1 MVFSRPRAAGLR
13 LSMRVRSVTIA
24 GFKSFGEKVRLEFS
38 PRVNV
43 VVGPN
48 GSGKSNV
55 IEGIRWASH
64 TARTRE
70 LRARSATELIFHG
83 SLGKSQLNLA
93 EVQLELE
100 ELSAGG
106 GVSISRRLYRDGE
119 SELELAGKTVRVR
132 DLHEV
137 LRGSGLG
144 PGGLAVVGQGEI
156 GAVIGADP
164 ETMLGYLE
172 EAAGLSRATHRR
184 AQTIDRLEQSRLHL
198 ARLEDV
204 AGELRTRVSR
214 LEKDAAAALE
224 HAVLLTEA
232 SALERALHRHRVAT
246 LTEEIGKLTLEIAAT
261 ESLSQRLSTSIQT
274 ITADLETLRLARE
287 TAQSELT
294 RLSAEFERLNG
305 QVRALRER
313 ASAADAGLTGA
324 KRERD
329 SLEREAQGLSG
340 LEAPV
345 APDEPTDDLTSL
357 QLAFEQSRKTV
368 QDARD
373 LESRWARDLAEVR
386 RTRESLER
394 ESAVARSRLAAITA
408 ERETLK
414 GELESSQD
422 ELSQITARIES
433 FEPERLERE
442 AAFQAASR
450 LLDRLER
457 EAAVQSERI
466 AANGTRVAELRA
478 GRTPLSKEFAR
489 LESARQARAHLSEG
503 PRKALSAGID
513 GVIGPVGEL
522 VRVPA
527 HLETAI
533 GAALGRRVEQ
543 IVVQNGAVAEAA
555 IEHLKRVGGRATFLP
570 LELIR
575 PRPRRETPL
584 LKEPGVLGIAA
595 DLVTGDHEAVIQSLL
610 GDTAVIES
618 LPVAL
623 KLARQYA
630 QRPRLVT
637 LEGEILEP
645 GGAVTGGRGR
655 ETFGEHFSEARRLG
669 ELRAELE
676 ALEQELTSLETA
688 LESDRA
694 SATENREAVLR
705 ADARV
710 RQAREA
716 LEQARNEMNAL
727 EVRRVSLEERR
738 RNLQARLS
746 ALIAPAS
753 LDADGLALPDLV
765 PFEAG
770 LEQARARLNA
780 VRDAERAAD
789 AAVREAQTRRA
800 VHAEQRRTFEQASMR
815 YIQSQDRL
823 SAIRSRLTELATLE
837 AEAVAKLD
845 AANPEIVRLEAESA
859 ALNLP
864 GARAALETLESQ
876 RRELESGLGRGTRE
890 LSEAREKLES
900 QRLSFARREA
910 NLETLTQDAPPE
922 DESLTEPDGTPRA
935 WAVRLNAIR
944 ARLEEI
950 GLVNPLAAQEHA
962 GESARL
968 NDLETSMTD
977 ALAATAELEEALETL
992 ERDVTARLRE
1002 AIRRVSDSFREYI
1015 RDLLGGEGE
1024 LSVVRDEAGALEGLA
1039 LIVTPKG
1046 KRTRSLHLLS
1056 AGERTMAALAFLFAL
1071 SQAPED
1077 ARGLP
1082 LAVLD
1087 EVDAPLDEA
1096 NIRRFTHFLNL
1107 LAEKGTQFIL
1117 VTHQK
1122 ATMEIA
1128 DALWGVTTDVGG
1140 ISRTFSIRQDAVAG

>member
-1 MVFSRPRAAGLR
+1 
-13 LSMRVRSVTIA
+13 MRVRSVTIT

-70 LRARSATELIFHG
+70 LRARNATELIFHG
-83 SLGKSQLNLA
+83 SLGKAQLNLA

-100 ELSAGG
+100 DVQSG

-184 AQTIDRLEQSRLHL
+184 AQTIDRLEQARLHL
-198 ARLEDV
+198 SRLEDV
-204 AGELRTRVSR
+204 AVELRTRVSR
-214 LEKDAAAALE
+214 LEKDASAATE
-224 HAVLLTEA
+224 HASLTAEA
-232 SALERALHRHRVAT
+232 SSLERALHRHRVAT
-246 LTEEIGKLTLEIAAT
+246 LNDEIGKLRLEIAAT
-261 ESLSQRLSTSIQT
+261 ESLSQTLSTSIQST
-274 ITADLETLRLARE
+274 SADLESVRMARE
-287 TAQSELT
+287 TAQSDLT
-294 RLSAEFERLNG
+294 RLSAEFERVNG

-324 KRERD
+324 RRERD
-329 SLEREAQGLSG
+329 GLQREAEGLSG

-345 APDEPTDDLTSL
+345 APPEPSDDLVAL
-357 QLAFEQSRKTV
+357 QAALERARKTV
-368 QDARD
+368 QDAQT
-373 LESRWARDLAEVR
+373 LESRWAADLGAARVS
-386 RTRESLER
+386 RESLER
-394 ESAVARSRLAAITA
+394 ESAVAQSRLAAITA
-408 ERETLK
+408 ERETLER
-414 GELESSQD
+414 ELESSQL
-422 ELSQITARIES
+422 ELVEIVARMES
-433 FEPERLERE
+433 FEPERAERE
-442 AAFQAASR
+442 AAFQAVSK

-457 EAAVQSERI
+457 EAAIQSDRI

-489 LESARQARAHLSEG
+489 LESARQARSHLSDG
-503 PRKALSAGID
+503 PRKALAAGIE
-513 GVIGPVGEL
+513 GVIGPVGDL
-522 VRVPA
+522 IRVPA

-543 IVVQNGAVAEAA
+543 IVVQNGAVAETA
-555 IEHLKRVGGRATFLP
+555 IDHLKRVGGRATFLP

-575 PRPRRETPL
+575 PRARRETPL

-595 DLVTGDHEAVIQSLL
+595 DLASSDHDAVIQSLL

-623 KLARQYA
+623 KLARKYA

-669 ELRAELE
+669 ELRSELE
-676 ALEQELTSLETA
+676 GLEQELSALETA

-694 SATENREAVLR
+694 SAAESREAVLR

-710 RQAREA
+710 QQSREA
-716 LEQARNEMNAL
+716 LEHARSETNAL
-727 EVRRVSLEERR
+727 SVRRDSLDERR
-738 RNLQARLS
+738 HNLQARLS

-753 LDADGLALPDLV
+753 VDADGIPLPDLV
-765 PFEAG
+765 PLEAG
-770 LEQARARLNA
+770 LEDVRVRLNA
-780 VRDAERAAD
+780 AREAERAAD
-789 AAVREAQTRRA
+789 AAVREAQTRQA
-800 VHAEQRRTFEQASMR
+800 VHIEQRRTFEQANMR
-815 YIQSQDRL
+815 HAQSQDRL
-823 SAIRSRLTELATLE
+823 RAIRLRLEELAQTE
-837 AEAVAKLD
+837 AEALSKLD
-845 AANPEIVRLEAESA
+845 AANPEIQRLEAESA

-876 RRELESGLGRGTRE
+876 RRELEADLVRQTRE
-890 LSEAREKLES
+890 LSETREKLES
-900 QRLSFARREA
+900 QRLSLARREA
-910 NLETLTQDAPPE
+910 NLETLTQDAPT
-922 DESLTEPDGTPRA
+922 DEAFTDPDGTPRA
-935 WAVRLNAIR
+935 WAARLNAIR
-944 ARLEEI
+944 ARLEDI
-950 GLVNPLAAQEHA
+950 GLVNPLAAQEHDS
-962 GESARL
+962 EHARL
-968 NDLETSMTD
+968 NDLEMSMHD
-977 ALAATAELEEALETL
+977 ARAAATELEEALETL
-992 ERDVTARLRE
+992 ERDVTAKLRE

-1015 RDLLGGEGE
+1015 KDLLAGEGE
-1024 LSVVRDEAGALEGLA
+1024 LSVVRDEAGALEGLS

-1071 SQAPED
+1071 SRAPED

-1107 LAEKGTQFIL
+1107 LADKGTQFIL

-1128 DALWGVTTDVGG
+1128 DSLWGVTTDAGG
-1140 ISRTFSIRQDAVAG
+1140 ISRTFSIRQDAVPS